1 MWSIE
6 QQVLVGSKK
15 KKDQV
20 QESVERSVE
29 Y

>member
-15 KKDQV
+15 KTDQV